1 MRGGFVHRP
10 GAREQP
16 CGPAVEQTVHT
27 LHSARGAVCAVAD
40 LRRVAGLGPGE
51 GAAPHVL
58 NLVAYTQAGSFARFI
73 FLVAPSSLA
82 ITR

>member
-1 MRGGFVHRP
+1 MRSGYLCTV
-10 GAREQP
+10 
-16 CGPAVEQTVHT
+16 PAHVNSPAAPLWNRSFT

-51 GAAPHVL
+51 GAAPQVL

>member
-1 MRGGFVHRP
+1 M
-10 GAREQP
+10 
-16 CGPAVEQTVHT
+16 
-27 LHSARGAVCAVAD
+27 CAVAD

-73 FLVAPSSLA
+73 FLVASGPEQLGDHPVVKSADWSCSYQA
-82 ITR
+82 IRFRSRIRVGREAV